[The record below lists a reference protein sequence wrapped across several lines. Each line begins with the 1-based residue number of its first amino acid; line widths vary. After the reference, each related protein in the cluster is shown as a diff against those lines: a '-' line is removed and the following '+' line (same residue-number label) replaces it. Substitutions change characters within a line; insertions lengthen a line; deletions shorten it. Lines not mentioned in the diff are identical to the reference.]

1 MEEILHHLGWL
12 KPYKQWDKPPIN
24 WCKISSIHCI
34 TDPQMPASALLQPSA
49 APRPALG
56 HRKVPVHGGGD
67 AEHRGLDPSGEK
79 SPKKWWGFNR
89 PSGKVP
95 YK

>member
-1 MEEILHHLGWL
+1 ML

-67 AEHRGLDPSGEK
+67 AEHRGLDPSGEIAQK
-79 SPKKWWGFNR
+79 MVGF
-89 PSGKVP
+89 
-95 YK
+95 